1 LLDRKEKSMSNSA
14 LGEVPAAAP
23 HPATDAA
30 ALRSSD
36 PAGGQTVR
44 LESPESRSA
53 SSGTRR
59 PRVLVV
65 DDDPDDREIYGRMLC
80 YNGFDVVFAAD
91 GATALDQAAQYPP
104 DLVLLDLCL
113 PDMSGLR
120 VLEHLRDQT
129 QCASTPVV
137 ALSGLRQDRVAA
149 EVRDAGCDSFIEK
162 PASPVDV
169 LHSVEGLV
177 GKAPLPGVG
186 TPPQVIESP

>member
-14 LGEVPAAAP
+14 LGEVPAAAT
-23 HPATDAA
+23 HPATEAA

-36 PAGGQTVR
+36 PAGGRTGR
-44 LESPESRSA
+44 LESPASPSA
-53 SSGTRR
+53 SGGTR

-120 VLEHLRDQT
+120 VLERLRDQP
-129 QCASTPVV
+129 QCVSTPVV